1 MVVNM
6 SSLGPATAYTS
17 GAKAFR
23 LDTPRIRK
31 IRKEKEKKMNWFKR
45 KFAKWCREAWEN
57 SRNEINESEV
67 VSSRDYTGDIHN
79 RHSDE
84 RITLRLEK
92 AIGGHIVT
100 VSKYNGKIDR
110 HRENTYLVRDD
121 DNLEEA
127 LTAVFIQEKISQ

>member
-1 MVVNM
+1 M

-17 GAKAFR
+17 GAKISRGKAIATNSIKR
-23 LDTPRIRK
+23 ARQ
-31 IRKEKEKKMNWFKR
+31 KEKKMNWFKR
-45 KFAKWCREAWEN
+45 KFAQWCREAWEN
-57 SRNEINESEV
+57 SHSLSEV
-67 VSSRDYTGDIHN
+67 EPSRDYVTRE

-100 VSKYNGKIDR
+100 VSKYNGKVDR

>member
-1 MVVNM
+1 MFKWF
-6 SSLGPATAYTS
+6 
-17 GAKAFR
+17 AK
-23 LDTPRIRK
+23 K
-31 IRKEKEKKMNWFKR
+31 IRN
-45 KFAKWCREAWEN
+45 AIREIDYEN
-57 SRNEINESEV
+57 EV
-67 VSSRDYTGDIHN
+67 ELVPSRDVIT
-79 RHSDE
+79 RERSSDE

>member
-1 MVVNM
+1 M
-6 SSLGPATAYTS
+6 SGSRPATAYTS

-45 KFAKWCREAWEN
+45 KFAQWCREAWEN
-57 SRNEINESEV
+57 SRDEDRTYAVESVTRE
-67 VSSRDYTGDIHN
+67 

-100 VSKYNGKIDR
+100 VSKYNGKVDR

>member
-1 MVVNM
+1 M

-23 LDTPRIRK
+23 LDTARTRRV
-31 IRKEKEKKMNWFKR
+31 RKEKEKKMNWFKR
-45 KFAKWCREAWEN
+45 MIVRWVRDDWEN
-57 SRNEINESEV
+57 SQSLSEV
-67 VSSRDYTGDIHN
+67 ESSRDYVTRE

-100 VSKYNGKIDR
+100 VSKYNGKVDR

>member
-1 MVVNM
+1 M

-17 GAKAFR
+17 GAKISRGRAIANNSIKR
-23 LDTPRIRK
+23 ARQ
-31 IRKEKEKKMNWFKR
+31 KEKKMNWFKR
-45 KFAKWCREAWEN
+45 KFAQWCREAWEN
-57 SRNEINESEV
+57 SRDEEMVDTV
-67 VSSRDYTGDIHN
+67 VARE

-100 VSKYNGKIDR
+100 VSKYNGKVDR

>member
-1 MVVNM
+1 
-6 SSLGPATAYTS
+6 
-17 GAKAFR
+17 
-23 LDTPRIRK
+23 
-31 IRKEKEKKMNWFKR
+31 MNWFKR
-45 KFAKWCREAWEN
+45 KFAQWCREAWEN
-57 SRNEINESEV
+57 SHSLSEV
-67 VSSRDYTGDIHN
+67 EPSRDVITRE

-100 VSKYNGKIDR
+100 VSKYNGKVDR

>member
-1 MVVNM
+1 M
-6 SSLGPATAYTS
+6 SNYGYTQKQPS
-17 GAKAFR
+17 RGLISVGSAG
-23 LDTPRIRK
+23 RK
-31 IRKEKEKKMNWFKR
+31 KKEKKMNWFKR
-45 KFAKWCREAWEN
+45 MVVRWVRDDWEN
-57 SRNEINESEV
+57 SRGLSEV
-67 VSSRDYTGDIHN
+67 EPMRDTITRD

>member
-1 MVVNM
+1 M
-6 SSLGPATAYTS
+6 ATGKIYSTGLS
-17 GAKAFR
+17 GRKAPGKSPTQKKQKGTNRMFKWFAK
-23 LDTPRIRK
+23 K
-31 IRKEKEKKMNWFKR
+31 IRN
-45 KFAKWCREAWEN
+45 AIREIDYEN
-57 SRNEINESEV
+57 EV
-67 VSSRDYTGDIHN
+67 ELVPSRDAIS
-79 RHSDE
+79 RERSSDE

-127 LTAVFIQEKISQ
+127 LTAVFIQEKLNQ

>member
-1 MVVNM
+1 M
-6 SSLGPATAYTS
+6 SSSRPATAYTS
-17 GAKAFR
+17 GAKTFR
-23 LDTPRIRK
+23 LDTARIRK
-31 IRKEKEKKMNWFKR
+31 VRKEKEKKMNWFKR
-45 KFAKWCREAWEN
+45 MVVRWVRDDWEN
-57 SRNEINESEV
+57 SRGLSEV
-67 VSSRDYTGDIHN
+67 EPMRDTITRD

>member
-1 MVVNM
+1 M

-17 GAKAFR
+17 GAKISRGRAIANNSIKR
-23 LDTPRIRK
+23 ARQ
-31 IRKEKEKKMNWFKR
+31 KEKKMNWFKR
-45 KFAKWCREAWEN
+45 KFAQWCREAWEN
-57 SRNEINESEV
+57 SHSLSEV
-67 VSSRDYTGDIHN
+67 EPSRDVVTRD

>member
-1 MVVNM
+1 M

-23 LDTPRIRK
+23 LDTARTRRV
-31 IRKEKEKKMNWFKR
+31 RKEKEKKMNWFKR
-45 KFAKWCREAWEN
+45 MIVRWVRDDWEN
-57 SRNEINESEV
+57 SQSLSEV
-67 VSSRDYTGDIHN
+67 EPSRDYVTRE

-100 VSKYNGKIDR
+100 VSKYNGKVDR